1 VKIVDESLRVLELIQ
16 ERLEKENDLNPIK
29 ILGIPLT
36 MNLINAFNT
45 TFLSVVAAMINAKF
59 KFFS

>member
-1 VKIVDESLRVLELIQ
+1 MKIVDESLRVLELIQ